1 MLWINNEYT
10 VTPQCSQSNSFMSL
24 IMAAQISLYAN
35 EMEEQTVTFFLL
47 VCLKKRIDLGGNLW
61 ESIHKW

>member
-10 VTPQCSQSNSFMSL
+10 ATPQCSQSNSFMRL

-47 VCLKKRIDLGGNLW
+47 VCLKKG
-61 ESIHKW
+61 